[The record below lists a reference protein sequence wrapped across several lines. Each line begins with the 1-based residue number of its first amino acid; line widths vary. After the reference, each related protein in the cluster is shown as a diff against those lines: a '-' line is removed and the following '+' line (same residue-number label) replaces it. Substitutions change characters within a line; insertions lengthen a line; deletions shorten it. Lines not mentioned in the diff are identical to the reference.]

1 MECRMRRWWH
11 RKPTSSIPRCWPG
24 PETTRFSSTCFW
36 TTPATWRSIPSSRNT
51 SARSS
56 HRCWRSGARAIRS
69 FCHRARKPSSATFR
83 RRKCSSM
90 TPGTSLWKPTTWRL
104 QRPFANSWAASSR
117 RRPPLLKSVRSI
129 EGQHQP
135 GARLQQR
142 APKRLMKGKNLMND
156 AKGIETV
163 VLVHAA
169 WADGSSWN
177 KVTEELQRKGLNVVA
192 AQIPLTSFTDDVAS
206 LRKVLLRQEGPL
218 VLAGHSYGGA
228 VISAAAAG
236 NPNVKALVY
245 IAAVV
250 PDEGETVGD
259 VFHRVASHPSA
270 PKLQH
275 DADGF
280 LWLNVDAFR
289 TAVAPDAS
297 LSETALMAATQ
308 KPISVIC

>member
-1 MECRMRRWWH
+1 
-11 RKPTSSIPRCWPG
+11 
-24 PETTRFSSTCFW
+24 
-36 TTPATWRSIPSSRNT
+36 
-51 SARSS
+51 
-56 HRCWRSGARAIRS
+56 
-69 FCHRARKPSSATFR
+69 
-83 RRKCSSM
+83 
-90 TPGTSLWKPTTWRL
+90 
-104 QRPFANSWAASSR
+104 
-117 RRPPLLKSVRSI
+117 
-129 EGQHQP
+129 
-135 GARLQQR
+135 
-142 APKRLMKGKNLMND
+142 MKGKNLMND

-270 PKLQH
+270 PKLQP

-308 KPISVIC
+308 KPISVICLGEPMGKPAWKEKPNWFLIAEKDRMVSPETQRFTAARMKSNVVSLPVDHTPLASKPEAVAELITEAANNS